1 MELFGDSKPE
11 QVAQPRGVN
20 GNVRDIS
27 ATSKHVAV
35 VDSPHTDATRRSDH
49 APRHAN

>member
-1 MELFGDSKPE
+1 MGIFSSEPKQD
-11 QVAQPRGVN
+11 AQPRGDN

-27 ATSKHVAV
+27 SQHKHVAV

-49 APRHAN
+49 TPRHAR